1 MKGLGL
7 VLSQQQKLVLTPALQ
22 TALHI
27 LQLPTLEL
35 QELLNKEIS
44 ENPFLEEGDSTK
56 DINSVSA
63 ENQLVLDEDKENN
76 IEISLKNSSEIK
88 LQDWDKYINDG
99 ATDFGYVRTNAD
111 SEDRKKFYEESI
123 EKPESLAEYLW
134 EQLSFVVTTEEE
146 YDIGEEVIANIN
158 DDGYLTVSVEEIAT
172 DMKLPVSNVEK
183 ILNIIQ
189 TFEPIGVGARDIK
202 ECLLLQLKV
211 IKNETERNTGSENLL
226 VQEIIKEHWD
236 NFKLKRY
243 KDIAKS
249 LNIPIEDICNAAV
262 LISKLN
268 PHPGRSIGNI
278 EPRYIYPD
286 AVIEEDDNKY
296 IISLNDEGLP
306 KLKINSIYKK
316 LLKDIK
322 SLPESTKKFMENKF
336 QKAIGLIN
344 GIEQRKTVFCKVI
357 DEIFNFQNEFFKN
370 GEVSLKPL
378 TLDDIAKKIS
388 MHESTVSMV
397 VANKYIQTPKG
408 IFPLKYFFTS
418 SISINTNSPISAMS
432 VKESVKDILLNEDLS
447 NPLSDQDIVNEL
459 VKKGIN
465 IARRTV
471 NKYREELRILTA
483 SQRKKVGCR

>member
-1 MKGLGL
+1 M
-7 VLSQQQKLVLTPALQ
+7 
-22 TALHI
+22 
-27 LQLPTLEL
+27 
-35 QELLNKEIS
+35 
-44 ENPFLEEGDSTK
+44 
-56 DINSVSA
+56 
-63 ENQLVLDEDKENN
+63 
-76 IEISLKNSSEIK
+76 
-88 LQDWDKYINDG
+88 
-99 ATDFGYVRTNAD
+99 
-111 SEDRKKFYEESI
+111 
-123 EKPESLAEYLW
+123 AEYLW

-357 DEIFNFQNEFFKN
+357 DEIFNFQNEFFQKRR
-370 GEVSLKPL
+370 S
-378 TLDDIAKKIS
+378 
-388 MHESTVSMV
+388 
-397 VANKYIQTPKG
+397 
-408 IFPLKYFFTS
+408 FT
-418 SISINTNSPISAMS
+418 
-432 VKESVKDILLNEDLS
+432 
-447 NPLSDQDIVNEL
+447 
-459 VKKGIN
+459 
-465 IARRTV
+465 
-471 NKYREELRILTA
+471 
-483 SQRKKVGCR
+483 